1 MTAAMKIT
9 DISIQA
15 KNNDRVNISVDG
27 VYRFSLDVFQLGE
40 LGVKRGNEYAE
51 EELEALETE
60 SLFGKLYARA
70 VEYTM
75 LRPHSSKELRD
86 YLWKK
91 TLDKR
96 GKEGRIKKGYSPA
109 LTQRVY
115 ERILAK
121 GYVNDEAF
129 TRFWVQNRH
138 QAKGASRR
146 KLISELRVKGIE
158 SNVIETVL
166 ADVGRND
173 QDELAKMMG
182 KKRAKYPEDVKLMQ
196 YLVRQGFSYDDVK
209 RAITKAED

>member
-1 MTAAMKIT
+1 MKIT

-40 LGVKRGNEYAE
+40 LGIKRGNEYTE

-115 ERILAK
+115 KRILAK

>member
-1 MTAAMKIT
+1 M
-9 DISIQA
+9 
-15 KNNDRVNISVDG
+15 
-27 VYRFSLDVFQLGE
+27 
-40 LGVKRGNEYAE
+40 
-51 EELEALETE
+51 
-60 SLFGKLYARA
+60 
-70 VEYTM
+70 
-75 LRPHSSKELRD
+75 
-86 YLWKK
+86 
-91 TLDKR
+91 
-96 GKEGRIKKGYSPA
+96 
-109 LTQRVY
+109 
-115 ERILAK
+115 
-121 GYVNDEAF
+121 
-129 TRFWVQNRH
+129 QNRH

>member
-1 MTAAMKIT
+1 MKIT

-40 LGVKRGNEYAE
+40 LGMKRGNEYTE

-146 KLISELRVKGIE
+146 KLISELRAKGIE
-158 SNVIETVL
+158 SDVIETVL

-173 QDELAKMMG
+173 QDELAKMIS
-182 KKRAKYPEDVKLMQ
+182 KKRAKYPDDVKLMQ

-209 RAITKAED
+209 RAITKAGD

>member
-1 MTAAMKIT
+1 MKIT

>member
-1 MTAAMKIT
+1 MKIT

-40 LGVKRGNEYAE
+40 LGIKRGNEYTE

-146 KLISELRVKGIE
+146 KLIFELRAKGIE
-158 SNVIETVL
+158 SDVIETVL

-173 QDELAKMMG
+173 QDELAKMIS
-182 KKRAKYPEDVKLMQ
+182 KKRAKYPDDVKLMQ

-209 RAITKAED
+209 RATTKAEDQ

>member
-1 MTAAMKIT
+1 MKIT

-40 LGVKRGNEYAE
+40 LGIKRGNEYTE

>member
-1 MTAAMKIT
+1 MKIT

-40 LGVKRGNEYAE
+40 LGIKRGNEYTE

-96 GKEGRIKKGYSPA
+96 GKEGRIKNGYSPA

-146 KLISELRVKGIE
+146 KLISELRAKGIE
-158 SNVIETVL
+158 SDVIETVL

-173 QDELAKMMG
+173 QDELAKMMD

-209 RAITKAED
+209 RAITKAGD

>member
-1 MTAAMKIT
+1 MKIT

-40 LGVKRGNEYAE
+40 LGMKRGNEYTE

-70 VEYTM
+70 LEYTM

-138 QAKGASRR
+138 QTKGASRR
-146 KLISELRVKGIE
+146 KLISELRAKGIDG
-158 SNVIETVL
+158 STIDIVL

-173 QDELAKMMG
+173 QDELAKMIS

-209 RAITKAED
+209 LAITKAED

>member
-1 MTAAMKIT
+1 MKIT

-40 LGVKRGNEYAE
+40 LGIKRGNEYTE

-115 ERILAK
+115 KRILAK

-129 TRFWVQNRH
+129 TRFWVQNRN
-138 QAKGASRR
+138 QTNGTSRR
-146 KLISELRVKGIE
+146 KLISELRAKGID
-158 SNVIETVL
+158 SSTIDIVL

-173 QDELAKMMG
+173 QDELAKMIS
-182 KKRAKYPEDVKLMQ
+182 KKRAKYPDDVKLMQ

-209 RAITKAED
+209 RVITKAEDQ